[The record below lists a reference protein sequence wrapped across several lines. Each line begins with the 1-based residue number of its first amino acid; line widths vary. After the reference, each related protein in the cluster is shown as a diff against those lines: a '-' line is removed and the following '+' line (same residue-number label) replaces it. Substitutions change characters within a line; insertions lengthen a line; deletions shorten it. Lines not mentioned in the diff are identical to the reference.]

1 MKKTLMSLAIL
12 AASGAAYAQSNVT
25 IYGIVDAGFVSEHG
39 GKNGTVN
46 KITSGVANASRLG
59 FKGTEDLGGGL
70 AAVFTLETGL
80 KEDTGELDN
89 TSNRLFNRQAFVG
102 LSSKTAGTLT
112 LGRQYTPWYNAFVQV
127 GDPFQAG
134 LAGSAKNI
142 FPAGGIN
149 VRNDN
154 AVVWKSPEFNGLSG
168 ELFYSFGEKKYAST
182 GRQLGAS
189 IGYQNGPLNV
199 RVAYNNINND
209 TQAGNVVTEKEIG
222 HNTLIAANYDFK
234 VLKAYAMWGV
244 NKGLNSSPLPSATLP
259 GATTGLP
266 AGLPAGSAF
275 SAYNNNIVSPS
286 LKNQSWL
293 VGATV
298 PVSAAGSIIASYAS
312 AVDKTYDHNGHQIAV
327 GYTHSLSKRTTL
339 YASYAKINNTDG
351 ASYIVGNNTEVGT
364 GDSAY
369 NVGIRHAF

>member
-1 MKKTLMSLAIL
+1 MKKSLISLAIL
-12 AASGAAYAQSNVT
+12 AASGAASAQSNVT
-25 IYGIVDAGFVSEHG
+25 IYGIMDAGIVSEHG
-39 GKNGTVN
+39 GKNGNVTKVG
-46 KITSGVANASRLG
+46 SGINSASRIG

-70 AAVFTLETGL
+70 SAVFTLETGI

-112 LGRQYTPWYNAFVQV
+112 LGRQYTPWYNTFVQV

-134 LAGSAKNI
+134 LEGSAKNI
-142 FPAGGIN
+142 FPANGIN

-154 AVVWKSPEFNGLSG
+154 SIVYRSPEFYGVSG
-168 ELFYSFGEKKYAST
+168 ELFYAMGEKAHAST

-209 TQAGNVVTEKEIG
+209 TAVGSVVTEKQIG

-234 VLKAYAMWGV
+234 VVKAYAMFGS
-244 NKGLNSSPLPSATLP
+244 NKGLNSANLTSASLP

-266 AGLPAGSAF
+266 AGLPAGSSF
-275 SAYNNNIVSPS
+275 SAYNGSVVSPS
-286 LKNQSWL
+286 LDSRTWL
-293 VGATV
+293 VGANV
-298 PVSAAGSIIASYAS
+298 PVSAAGSIIVSYAK
-312 AVDKTYDHNGHQIAV
+312 VDDKTYDQDAHQAAI
-327 GYTHSLSKRTTL
+327 GYTHSLSKRTNL
-339 YASYAKINNTDG
+339 YLSYAKINNKNG
-351 ASYIVGNNTEVGT
+351 ASYIVGNNSDVGT

-369 NVGIRHAF
+369 SVGIRHAF

>member
-12 AASGAAYAQSNVT
+12 AASGAASAQSNVT

-70 AAVFTLETGL
+70 SAVFTLETGL

-89 TSNRLFNRQAFVG
+89 TNNKLFNRQAFVG

-112 LGRQYTPWYNAFVQV
+112 LGRQYTPLYNAFVQV

-134 LAGSAKNI
+134 LAGSAKNL
-142 FPAGGIN
+142 FPVGGIN
-149 VRNDN
+149 TRNDN
-154 AVVWKSPEFNGLSG
+154 AVVWKSPEFNGVSG
-168 ELFYSFGEKKYAST
+168 ELFYSFGEKKNAST
-182 GRQLGAS
+182 GRQLGAA

-199 RVAYNNINND
+199 RLAYNNINND
-209 TQAGNVVTEKEIG
+209 TVNASNVVVDNPIG
-222 HNTLIAANYDFK
+222 RNTLLAANYDFK
-234 VLKAYAMWGV
+234 VAKAFAMYMV

-266 AGLPAGSAF
+266 AGQSF
-275 SAYNNNIVSPS
+275 SAYGNYTVKPS
-286 LKNQSWL
+286 TDNHAWL
-293 VGATV
+293 VGATI
-298 PVSAAGSIIASYAS
+298 PVSAAGSVVGSWS
-312 AVDKTYDHNGHQIAV
+312 SVEDKSFGHDADQAAI
-327 GYTHSLSKRTTL
+327 GYLHSLSKRTTL
-339 YASYAKINNTDG
+339 YASYAKIRTRNG
-351 ASYIVGNNTEVGT
+351 ASFIVGNNSEVGT

-369 NVGIRHAF
+369 GVGIRHMF